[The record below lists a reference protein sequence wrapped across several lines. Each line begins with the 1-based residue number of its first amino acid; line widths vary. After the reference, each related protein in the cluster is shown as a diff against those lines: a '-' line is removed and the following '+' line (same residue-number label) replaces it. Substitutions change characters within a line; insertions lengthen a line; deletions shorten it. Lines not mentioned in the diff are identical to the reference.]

1 MKTVLTTYLK
11 TIAEK
16 TMRPD
21 STESSYYGAVET
33 LFSDFPLE
41 KGRKTRVTT
50 LPKRTEAGNPDFRV
64 WDGENFIVGYIEAKL
79 PGDLDNPRHQEQF
92 DRYTSTF
99 PNVILTDFYDFRLFR
114 DGIQIDSAT
123 IGRHFT
129 AKLKQTPTL
138 ENLSDFERLAK
149 TFFEFKLP
157 KTFTAESLAT
167 QLARRTRFMRDII
180 HDELQE
186 ELAPRKGSLYTYFQA
201 FQKFL
206 IPSLTPVTFAD
217 LYAQTVTYGLFAA
230 RTRIPEGEPF
240 TRRRAFD
247 YIPHTVGILRD
258 VFRYISLE
266 DPSDQL
272 KVIIDDI
279 AAVLNASDINSIL
292 EQYYRQ
298 GKGEDPILHFYETFL
313 NQYDPA
319 TREARGVY
327 YTPEPVVKYIVRS
340 VHELL
345 KSEFGLSDGLATRG
359 VTLLDPAA
367 GTLTFP
373 AEAIKLAVEEY
384 GNKYGEGGKEGF
396 IRDQILPNFYAF
408 ELMMAPYSIGH
419 MKVAYLLESLGYKM
433 SGDDAFKL
441 YLTNTLEM
449 KTIAQSEL
457 PGLHSL
463 SEESHKA
470 GLVKNEPILVIIGNP
485 PYSGISSNIN
495 DWTEKLLKTDLDG
508 AQSYYKVDG
517 KPLGERK
524 LWLQDDYVKFLRFAQ
539 WKIQKAGRG
548 IVAMITNHAWLD
560 NPTFRGM
567 RQSLMQTFDQIYVLD
582 LHGNSMKKE
591 TAPDGGK
598 DVNVFDIRTGVAISI
613 FVKTGHD
620 KDVEIRHAELF
631 GSRDEKYEWLSRN
644 GSNSTKHDVLLPEKP
659 YYLFVPF
666 HSSTIDYYLGWH
678 SIKEIFPSNV
688 TGIVTARDGFII
700 SQDKGELRRRISQ
713 FRDLTLPDDLIRK
726 AYVLKDTRGWTMV
739 TARRALA
746 QQENWED
753 RIVEISYRPF
763 DKRYVYYS
771 VDMVDWPRKEVM
783 PNMLE
788 ENIGMVTVRQSKTG
802 KQWSHTFVADDLV
815 ESCLVST
822 QTSEIGYL
830 FPLYL
835 YPDPE
840 EASTFLPMDGLP
852 QPVKHKQA
860 NIAADILLN
869 LEEAYGEKVS
879 PEDFFFYVYAVLYSP
894 TYRSTYAPFLKI
906 DFPRIPFT
914 SDPEVFRCM
923 ARLGE
928 RLKDLH
934 LLQSKELEDSTV
946 RFQGRG
952 EDLIQFRR
960 YDPDQKR
967 LYINNDK
974 YFENLEPEVWEYQIG
989 GYQVLD
995 KYIKDR
1001 KGRPLSDPRHIIRIA
1016 TALEKTIAIQNDI
1029 DALYAALE
1037 ESILGG

>member
-384 GNKYGEGGKEGF
+384 GNKYGEGGREGF

-408 ELMMAPYSIGH
+408 ELMMAPYAIGH

-485 PYSGISSNIN
+485 PYSGNSENSN
-495 DWTEKLLKTDLDG
+495 DWTNKLLKTDLNG
-508 AQSYYKVDG
+508 AQSYYKVNDA
-517 KPLGERK
+517 PLKERNSK
-524 LWLQDDYVKFLRFAQ
+524 MLQDDYVKFLRFAQ

-567 RQSLMQTFDQIYVLD
+567 RQSLMGTFDQIYVLD

-591 TAPDGGK
+591 TALDGGK
-598 DVNVFDIRTGVAISI
+598 DENVFDIRVGVAISI
-613 FVKTGHD
+613 FIKDGHEKHKNQVQHFGLFGLRKQKYSYLENEDVTNTDWTSISPKKDFYLFSPINEENLEEYKQFSSLTDIFPVNSSGVKTH
-620 KDVEIRHAELF
+620 
-631 GSRDEKYEWLSRN
+631 RDS
-644 GSNSTKHDVLLPEKP
+644 
-659 YYLFVPF
+659 
-666 HSSTIDYYLGWH
+666 
-678 SIKEIFPSNV
+678 
-688 TGIVTARDGFII
+688 FII
-700 SQDKGELRRRISQ
+700 DFDKENLETRINL
-713 FRDLTLPDDLIRK
+713 FRDKTIPDELLTQ
-726 AYVLKDTRGWTMV
+726 AYGLKDTRDWSMRG
-739 TARRALA
+739 ARVNLA
-746 QQENWED
+746 GNED
-753 RIVEISYRPF
+753 WRKNIIQIEYRPF
-763 DKRYVYYS
+763 DKRYIYYS
-771 VDMVDWPRKEVM
+771 ADMIDWPRSELYQNMKYSNLAILIGRQGQVVGKNFPWNLAYIVDEISDTNMFYRGGATVCPLHIYKDGKKNDLFSSLTETKS
-783 PNMLE
+783 PNINPKILSMLQDS
-788 ENIGMVTVRQSKTG
+788 IKITV
-802 KQWSHTFVADDLV
+802 
-815 ESCLVST
+815 E
-822 QTSEIGYL
+822 
-830 FPLYL
+830 
-835 YPDPE
+835 
-840 EASTFLPMDGLP
+840 
-852 QPVKHKQA
+852 
-860 NIAADILLN
+860 
-869 LEEAYGEKVS
+869 
-879 PEDFFFYVYAVLYSP
+879 PEDFFFYVYAILFSP
-894 TYRSTYAPFLKI
+894 TYRKKYADFLNS

-914 SDPEVFRCM
+914 SDPEVFRGM

-934 LLQSKELEDSTV
+934 LLQSKELEDSSV
-946 RFQGRG
+946 RFQGKG
-952 EDLIQFRR
+952 EDVIQFRR
-960 YDPDQKR
+960 YDSDQKR

-1016 TALEKTIAIQNDI
+1016 TALEKTIAIQNEI

>member
-408 ELMMAPYSIGH
+408 ELMMAPYAIGH

-485 PYSGISSNIN
+485 PYSGHSANNS
-495 DWTEKLLKTDLDG
+495 DDLKAPLRENRDG
-508 AQSYYKVDG
+508 AQSYFIVDG
-517 KPLGERK
+517 KPLGERNPK
-524 LWLQDDYVKFLRFAQ
+524 WLQDDYVKFLRFAQ

-548 IVAMITNHAWLD
+548 IVAMITNHGWLD

-567 RQSLMQTFDQIYVLD
+567 RQSLMGTFDRIYILD
-582 LHGNSMKKE
+582 LHGNSIKKE
-591 TAPDGGK
+591 ISPDGSR
-598 DVNVFDIRTGVAISI
+598 DENVFDIRVGTAISI
-613 FVKTGHD
+613 FVKTEVIRE
-620 KDVEIRHAELF
+620 KSEILF
-631 GSRDEKYEWLSRN
+631 FDQYGSRLKKYTFLSLSSTSTTEW
-644 GSNSTKHDVLLPEKP
+644 KKIEPEKDL
-659 YYLFVPF
+659 YLLKPINQVL
-666 HSSTIDYYLGWH
+666 SKKYL
-678 SIKEIFPSNV
+678 SFQKITEIFPTN
-688 TGIVTARDGFII
+688 GIGIATHRDKFVVDESPTALH
-700 SQDKGELRRRISQ
+700 LRVSQ
-713 FRDLTLPDDLIRK
+713 FTNLLLPD
-726 AYVLKDTRGWTMV
+726 
-739 TARRALA
+739 
-746 QQENWED
+746 
-753 RIVEISYRPF
+753 
-763 DKRYVYYS
+763 
-771 VDMVDWPRKEVM
+771 
-783 PNMLE
+783 
-788 ENIGMVTVRQSKTG
+788 NILR
-802 KQWSHTFVADDLV
+802 
-815 ESCLVST
+815 
-822 QTSEIGYL
+822 
-830 FPLYL
+830 
-835 YPDPE
+835 
-840 EASTFLPMDGLP
+840 
-852 QPVKHKQA
+852 
-860 NIAADILLN
+860 
-869 LEEAYGEKVS
+869 EAYGLNDTRDWNLSNNRKALSKTVDIDSTIMRYAYRPLDDRFISYSKYLIEFPRQDLLQNMLLDNLAILVGRQGQAVGDEFGWNLSFITDKLSDVNVFYRGGATVCPLYIYKDNEEFKLFPNQTDS
-879 PEDFFFYVYAVLYSP
+879 KTPNIDKKIFSQIREYIGTDVTTEEIFFYIYAILYSP
-894 TYRSTYAPFLKI
+894 YYRNMYSEFLKT

-914 SDPEVFRCM
+914 SDPEVFRGM

-934 LLQSKELEDSTV
+934 LLQSKELEDSSV
-946 RFQGRG
+946 RFQGKG
-952 EDLIQFRR
+952 EDVIQFRR
-960 YDPDQKR
+960 YDSDQKR

-1016 TALEKTIAIQNDI
+1016 TALEKTIAIQNEI

-1037 ESILGG
+1037 ESLAD